1 MTDLCLIAGQGRLP
15 EILCSAHPEARV
27 VGPEGDAPDGVETF
41 RLEGLGS
48 FLTDLA
54 ASGIRRVCLVGAIRR
69 PVVDLS
75 QIDEATQPLVPRIVA
90 ALGEGDDGA
99 LRVLVSLIEEAG
111 MDVVGA
117 VDLCPDLLPPCG
129 VLGARE
135 PTERDMRD
143 VKRAMS
149 VLSQTGPADIGQG
162 CVVAG
167 GQVLAVEA
175 LPGTD
180 WMLASVGAMR
190 RHVQPAGPARE
201 MNLKSQTLEA
211 LGLGGQATGAEPDPA
226 PESLWAPTPAGGV
239 LAKAPKPDQD
249 RRVDMP
255 TIGPDTVRRAAAAGL
270 SGIAIEADGVIVLD
284 AEEVGRA
291 ADVAGLW
298 VRVI

>member
-15 EILCSAHPEARV
+15 EILCAAYPEARV
-27 VGPEGDAPDGVETF
+27 VGPEGDAPAGVETF
-41 RLEGLGS
+41 RLEVLGS
-48 FLTDLA
+48 FLSELA
-54 ASGIRRVCLVGAIRR
+54 ASGVRRVCLVGAIRR

-90 ALGEGDDGA
+90 ALGKGDAGA
-99 LRVLVSLIEEAG
+99 LRVLVELIEEAG
-111 MDVVGA
+111 MEVVGA
-117 VDLCPDLLPPCG
+117 AELCPELLPPSG
-129 VLGARE
+129 VLGTRD
-135 PTERDMRD
+135 PTERDTRD
-143 VKRAMS
+143 VERALS
-149 VLSQTGPADIGQG
+149 VLSTTGPADIGQG

-167 GQVLAVEA
+167 GQVLAVET

-180 WMLASVGAMR
+180 WMLASVAAMR

-211 LGLGGQATGAEPDPA
+211 LGLGGGAGTDPDPA

-249 RRVDMP
+249 LRVDMP

-270 SGIAIEADGVIVLD
+270 SGIAVASDGVIVLD
-284 AEEVGRA
+284 RDEVARA
-291 ADVAGLW
+291 ADSAGLW